1 MSIYENDIGE
11 KDLLKLFFFS
21 LFNFARQ
28 NILGRNNRSPGKTLK
43 LARHSITSS
52 TQEANLANQN
62 SCTIPCP
69 MK

>member
-1 MSIYENDIGE
+1 MISVKRTYFNKLCFSVSSISRG
-11 KDLLKLFFFS
+11 KTLF
-21 LFNFARQ
+21 
-28 NILGRNNRSPGKTLK
+28 LGRNNSSPGKTLK

-62 SCTIPCP
+62 SCIIPCP